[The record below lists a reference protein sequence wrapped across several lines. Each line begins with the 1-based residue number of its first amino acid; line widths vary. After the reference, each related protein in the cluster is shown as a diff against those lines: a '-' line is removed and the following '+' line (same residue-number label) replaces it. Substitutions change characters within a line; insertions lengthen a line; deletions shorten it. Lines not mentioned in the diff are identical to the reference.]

1 MTNSYI
7 TLTNSDVSLS
17 KRFLVSQGGYRV
29 TFHEYQIKVRAGRY
43 VFTSSGSYQEVPDDY
58 GILDDL
64 EVFYRY
70 NNPNGTPSNII
81 TMIDHYGNTKSILF
95 VGEFPKTPVSTILD
109 TSQAV
114 YFLPVRFRVIPP

>member
-1 MTNSYI
+1 LRKAQTENETI
-7 TLTNSDVSLS
+7 GGLDVAMGT
-17 KRFLVSQGGYRV
+17 VYEI
-29 TFHEYQIKVRAGRY
+29 HEYQIKVRAGRY